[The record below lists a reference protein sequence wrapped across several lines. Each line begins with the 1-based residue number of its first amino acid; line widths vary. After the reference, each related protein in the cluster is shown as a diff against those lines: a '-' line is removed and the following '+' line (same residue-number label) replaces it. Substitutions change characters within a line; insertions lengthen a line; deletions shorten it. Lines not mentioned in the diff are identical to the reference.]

1 MCAEVL
7 SWREETWW
15 ERKSIPLGSHSLSPR
30 QLILLVA
37 FGSLGD
43 LISMLLPLTFL
54 GILYLGR
61 ILPVLA
67 MLAIGVVLGSQ
78 RIRMIPVEVQIFYR
92 LSSNKN
98 LRAGGKQSI
107 QEEKR

>member
-1 MCAEVL
+1 MVGLVYDRSEFFFVLNFPRRNVKRSVKMCAEVL

-54 GILYLGR
+54 GILFLGR
-61 ILPVLA
+61 IVPVLA

-78 RIRMIPVEVQIFYR
+78 
-92 LSSNKN
+92 
-98 LRAGGKQSI
+98 
-107 QEEKR
+107 